1 VITEIVEGPAQLLAY
16 LDQHQSAVTTGAAA
30 VSEELD
36 LFMLFL
42 QEGLWF
48 GDLLDESGQLTARLF
63 VTSRTDDL
71 DAYYLHATG
80 DRSAPAA
87 KPAQMWNPKAMREL
101 IKGIESAR
109 PQGWATAV
117 INLQLGDAQVRRAI
131 ASAPRRLS
139 TQVRR
144 DHQVHDETRCFEDP
158 RHDKFGITVLAVP
171 ERWDD
176 AHIEKRLRALVTARK
191 YVQRAHSWTGLAVR
205 ADAPDAV
212 HTLVQIDEHWE
223 PDQTLGALV
232 AELGMRPAAEVGIEL
247 TAG

>member
-1 VITEIVEGPAQLLAY
+1 
-16 LDQHQSAVTTGAAA
+16 
-30 VSEELD
+30 
-36 LFMLFL
+36 
-42 QEGLWF
+42 
-48 GDLLDESGQLTARLF
+48 
-63 VTSRTDDL
+63 
-71 DAYYLHATG
+71 
-80 DRSAPAA
+80 
-87 KPAQMWNPKAMREL
+87 
-101 IKGIESAR
+101 
-109 PQGWATAV
+109 
-117 INLQLGDAQVRRAI
+117 
-131 ASAPRRLS
+131 
-139 TQVRR
+139 
-144 DHQVHDETRCFEDP
+144 VHDETRCFEDP